1 MCSYIVLGL
10 PVLVMWPTN
19 FCDNLLQTET
29 RLWEIF
35 ILVMLSMRYKFL
47 KRNSIQLLVLFNSY
61 RYTIVCACYIGLYAP
76 PNKQNILYNIQGR
89 SQGYEHVYA
98 QRQGYGFTELFWNGE
113 GVDPP

>member
-1 MCSYIVLGL
+1 MLKSVKLNHLFLIFSHLIQNADPLSPGDTNFWFYPYILWPETVARPAL
-10 PVLVMWPTN
+10 PVPPLLVMWPTN

-61 RYTIVCACYIGLYAP
+61 R
-76 PNKQNILYNIQGR
+76 
-89 SQGYEHVYA
+89 
-98 QRQGYGFTELFWNGE
+98 
-113 GVDPP
+113 

>member
-10 PVLVMWPTN
+10 PVAYLLCGLPINPN
-19 FCDNLLQTET
+19 FYDNLLQTET

-61 RYTIVCACYIGLYAP
+61 R
-76 PNKQNILYNIQGR
+76 
-89 SQGYEHVYA
+89 
-98 QRQGYGFTELFWNGE
+98 
-113 GVDPP
+113 

>member
-10 PVLVMWPTN
+10 PVGPYLLCGLPINPN

-61 RYTIVCACYIGLYAP
+61 R
-76 PNKQNILYNIQGR
+76 
-89 SQGYEHVYA
+89 
-98 QRQGYGFTELFWNGE
+98 
-113 GVDPP
+113 